1 MLRWKR
7 FLLTLVIGLLAGLI
21 YGWLV
26 SPLELVDT
34 TPDMLSADYR
44 TDIVLMVAEIHAA
57 AADPGSSRQ
66 VLVYFFPQSPGIT
79 ATEAL
84 AYASA
89 VGYAQPDLS
98 LLLSLS
104 RAMPATDPGVSP

>member
-1 MLRWKR
+1 MQRWKR

-26 SPLELVDT
+26 SPVELVDT
-34 TPDMLSADYR
+34 TPEMLSEDYR
-44 TDIVLMVAEIHAA
+44 TDIVLMVAEIHAGA
-57 AADPGSSRQ
+57 TDPGSSRQ
-66 VLVYFFPQSPGIT
+66 VLAYFFPQSPGIT

-89 VGYAQPDLS
+89 AGYAQPDLS
-98 LLLSLS
+98 LLLDLS